1 MENGETGGARFSPP
15 PEPINIKFGTV
26 DYVDGIAPHAKIQS
40 NRPSMQRLGKWVK
53 LRRVHADV
61 LF

>member
-1 MENGETGGARFSPP
+1 MENGKTGDHISPRP
-15 PEPINIKFGTV
+15 RTDQQKFGTD

-40 NRPSMQRLGKWVK
+40 NRSSMERLGKWVK